1 MSRSKTK
8 AKESQEK
15 GENNA
20 GKEKTTKKEKST
32 QKKRKAGSKNNEED
46 TEQLELKEEQEPKR
60 KRGKKEVP
68 REKSTGTG
76 VKVEKEAQVVE
87 KRWSSETDDAK
98 QEGEESDNE
107 KTKSKT
113 TSKAN
118 NKGNSKDTKNT
129 GKVNKSVVKREKTE
143 ETVDN
148 KVKFEKKEKTI
159 NIARKLH
166 RKKNEHFSPTTKDE
180 AVPRPV
186 KYESLGEG
194 PAPVPSTGL
203 KYMGCHV
210 SGAGGVWLAF
220 QNAVECNAKSFAL
233 FLRNQRR
240 WVAKPL
246 DELTVTKWKEAA
258 KDTPPHLIL
267 PHGSYL
273 MNLGSP
279 NPETLEKSR
288 NMLLEELQRC
298 ERLGIPHY
306 NFHPGSTTGKISRE
320 ECCKLIAE
328 SINKAHEQTK
338 GVICVLENMSCQGFT
353 VGGDLHELRV
363 IIENVKDK
371 SRVGV
376 CIDTCH
382 THAAGYDLSSESGFE
397 TFVDD
402 FGKIIGWQFLR
413 GLHINDSKGNFG
425 DHKDRHENIGKG
437 TIGIEGFRRIMN
449 CSYFNDMPLILETP
463 WTSNEGYAKEIKI
476 LEGLV
481 KA

>member
-1 MSRSKTK
+1 MMSRSKTK
-8 AKESQEK
+8 AKESPEK
-15 GENNA
+15 GENNV
-20 GKEKTTKKEKST
+20 GKEKAAKKERSA
-32 QKKRKAGSKNNEED
+32 QKKRKPSNKNDEED

-60 KRGKKEVP
+60 KRGKREVP
-68 REKSTGTG
+68 KEKSTDSG
-76 VKVEKEAQVVE
+76 VKVEKKAQVA
-87 KRWSSETDDAK
+87 ETDDAK
-98 QEGEESDNE
+98 QESEESDNE
-107 KTKSKT
+107 KAKSKT
-113 TSKAN
+113 ASKVN
-118 NKGNSKDTKNT
+118 NKGNSKFTKNT
-129 GKVNKSVVKREKTE
+129 GKVKKRVVKEEETE

-148 KVKFEKKEKTI
+148 KVKFEKKGKTTG
-159 NIARKLH
+159 AAPKLH
-166 RKKNEHFSPTTKDE
+166 RKKKTTKDE

-194 PAPVPSTGL
+194 PAPVPSTGI

-233 FLRNQRR
+233 FLCNQRQ
-240 WVAKPL
+240 WVSKPL
-246 DELTVTKWKEAA
+246 DELTVTKWKDAA

-279 NPETLEKSR
+279 NPELLEKSR
-288 NMLLEELQRC
+288 NRLLEELQRC

-320 ECCKLIAE
+320 ECCKRIAE
-328 SINKAHEQTK
+328 SINIAHEQTK

-382 THAAGYDLSSESGFE
+382 THAAGYDLSSKSGFE

-402 FGKIIGWQFLR
+402 FEKIIGWQFLR
-413 GLHINDSKGNFG
+413 GLHINDSKGKFG
-425 DHKDRHENIGKG
+425 DHQDRHENIGKG

-481 KA
+481 EA

>member
-1 MSRSKTK
+1 MMSRSKTK

-15 GENNA
+15 EENNM
-20 GKEKTTKKEKST
+20 GKDKTAKKEKSA
-32 QKKRKAGSKNNEED
+32 QKKRKSGSKNDDTD

-60 KRGKKEVP
+60 KRGKREGP
-68 REKSTGTG
+68 REKSTDAG
-76 VKVEKEAQVVE
+76 VKVEKKAQVAVQ
-87 KRWSSETDDAK
+87 RQLSETDDVK
-98 QEGEESDNE
+98 QESEEIDNE

-113 TSKAN
+113 SYKTN
-118 NKGNSKDTKNT
+118 NKGNSKDTKNI
-129 GKVNKSVVKREKTE
+129 GKANKSVVKAEKNE
-143 ETVDN
+143 ETDGK
-148 KVKFEKKEKTI
+148 KVKFEKKGKTTST
-159 NIARKLH
+159 KLN
-166 RKKNEHFSPTTKDE
+166 RKKNAIKDE
-180 AVPRPV
+180 ALPRPV

-220 QNAVECNAKSFAL
+220 ENANECNAKSFAL
-233 FLRNQRR
+233 FLRNQRQ

-246 DELTVTKWKEAA
+246 DELTVKKWKEAA

-279 NPETLEKSR
+279 NPETLDKSR

-306 NFHPGSTTGKISRE
+306 NFHPGSTTGQISRE

-353 VGGDLHELRV
+353 IGGDLHELRV

-376 CIDTCH
+376 CVDTCH
-382 THAAGYDLSSESGFE
+382 THAAGYDLSSESGFQ

-413 GLHINDSKGNFG
+413 GLHINDSKGKVG

-449 CSYFNDMPLILETP
+449 CSYFNDVPLILETP

>member
-1 MSRSKTK
+1 MKNDMIFMK
-8 AKESQEK
+8 LLVKEDADESPEK
-15 GENNA
+15 GENNV
-20 GKEKTTKKEKST
+20 GKEKTAKKERST
-32 QKKRKAGSKNNEED
+32 QKRKPSSKNDEED
-46 TEQLELKEEQEPKR
+46 TEQLKLKEEQEPKR
-60 KRGKKEVP
+60 KRRKREVP
-68 REKSTGTG
+68 TEKSTDAG
-76 VKVEKEAQVVE
+76 VKVEKKAQVAG
-87 KRWSSETDDAK
+87 KRQLSETDDAK
-98 QEGEESDNE
+98 QENEESDNE
-107 KTKSKT
+107 KAKSKT
-113 TSKAN
+113 TSKAS
-118 NKGNSKDTKNT
+118 NKGNSKDIKNT
-129 GKVNKSVVKREKTE
+129 GKVNKIVVKEEKTE

-148 KVKFEKKEKTI
+148 KVKIEKKGKTKR
-159 NIARKLH
+159 AAPKLN
-166 RKKNEHFSPTTKDE
+166 RKKNTTEDE
-180 AVPRPV
+180 PVPRPV

-220 QNAVECNAKSFAL
+220 QNAIECNAKSFAL
-233 FLRNQRR
+233 FLCNQRQ

-279 NPETLEKSR
+279 SPEILAKSR
-288 NMLLEELQRC
+288 NRLLEELQRC

-363 IIENVKDK
+363 IIKNVKDK

-382 THAAGYDLSSESGFE
+382 THAAG
-397 TFVDD
+397 
-402 FGKIIGWQFLR
+402 
-413 GLHINDSKGNFG
+413 
-425 DHKDRHENIGKG
+425 
-437 TIGIEGFRRIMN
+437 
-449 CSYFNDMPLILETP
+449 
-463 WTSNEGYAKEIKI
+463 KEIDI
-476 LEGLV
+476 SENNTQLHVPALSYLC
-481 KA
+481 